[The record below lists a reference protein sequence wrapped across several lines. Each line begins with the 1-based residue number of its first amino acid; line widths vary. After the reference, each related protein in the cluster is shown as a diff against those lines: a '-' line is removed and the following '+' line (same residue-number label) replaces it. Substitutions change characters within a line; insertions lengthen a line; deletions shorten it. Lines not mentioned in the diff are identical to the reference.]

1 MEKAKLLSEEALQI
15 AEKKR
20 EVKSEG
26 ENERYTHLN
35 ADVQRIARGDK
46 KAFLS
51 EQCIEIEESNRMGKT
66 RDLFKKIRDTKR
78 TFHARLGTVK
88 DRNSMDLTE
97 AEDIKK
103 RWQEYT
109 ELYKKGS

>member
-1 MEKAKLLSEEALQI
+1 MQKVKWFSEEILQM

-51 EQCIEIEESNRMGKT
+51 DHSIVRV
-66 RDLFKKIRDTKR
+66 L
-78 TFHARLGTVK
+78 
-88 DRNSMDLTE
+88 
-97 AEDIKK
+97 
-103 RWQEYT
+103 
-109 ELYKKGS
+109 